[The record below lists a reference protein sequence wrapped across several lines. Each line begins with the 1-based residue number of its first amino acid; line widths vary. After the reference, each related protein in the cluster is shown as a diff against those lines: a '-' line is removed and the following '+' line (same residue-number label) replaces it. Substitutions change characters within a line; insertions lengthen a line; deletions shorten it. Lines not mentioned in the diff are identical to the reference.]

1 MYQTDAVSE
10 LAPLP
15 LPQSLGE
22 WITRSL
28 PLSRDRP
35 DCLRSTEGIARMT
48 SAFHDLLYGSLAYA
62 LCGPVVDALV
72 SAHRKVRSCQSLED
86 LDSPRRQV
94 LTAPLPGGPGKRR
107 RGDRFVLTHTV
118 VACELPSKD
127 S

>member
-1 MYQTDAVSE
+1 MSGFSVMYQTDAVSE

-72 SAHRKVRSCQSLED
+72 SAHRKVRSCQSRAG
-86 LDSPRRQV
+86 PR
-94 LTAPLPGGPGKRR
+94 LTISSGAEGTTCR
-107 RGDRFVLTHTV
+107 D
-118 VACELPSKD
+118 
-127 S
+127 